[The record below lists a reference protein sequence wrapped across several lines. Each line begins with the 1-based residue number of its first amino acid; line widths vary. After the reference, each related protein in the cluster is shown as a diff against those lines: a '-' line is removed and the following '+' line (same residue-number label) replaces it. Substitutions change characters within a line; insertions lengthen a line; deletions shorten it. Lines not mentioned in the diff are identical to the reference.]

1 MKLRHFIF
9 GLICFMAAG
18 ILSTR
23 QTVDTYRT
31 GYRIEE
37 LHREKARLEA
47 ARGRLEAALALQGRP
62 DRLME
67 KATDMSIPLVNPGME
82 MEEED

>member
-1 MKLRHFIF
+1 MKLRHFLF

-18 ILSTR
+18 LLSTR

-37 LHREKARLEA
+37 LHREKARLEE
-47 ARGRLEAALALQGRP
+47 ARGRLEAALALQRRP
-62 DRLME
+62 DRLLE
-67 KATDMSIPLVNPGME
+67 LAAEMSIPLVDPIP
-82 MEEED
+82 EEED

>member
-1 MKLRHFIF
+1 MRLRHFVF
-9 GLICFMAAG
+9 GLLCFMAAG

-37 LHREKARLEA
+37 LHREKARLEE
-47 ARGRLEAALALQGRP
+47 ARGRLEAALALHRRP
-62 DRLME
+62 DRLLE
-67 KATDMSIPLVNPGME
+67 RAAEMSIPLVDPI
-82 MEEED
+82 MEED